1 MQTLT
6 HSVIRLFF
14 DILHGI
20 DRADVPFIV
29 ALEFAVFLGYDGQ
42 LEQKSGMETDL
53 FQSVM
58 EQLNKTEMTK
68 TENAL
73 MWLYVK
79 TWGPKGQHVLD
90 DENLWNF
97 GGEDLDAAI
106 MKICYPRKKETSDRI
121 DDLIK
126 HTTEQFEGGIDEF
139 WKWSREI
146 HGEVRKF
153 FTDHMQFEFIIYF
166 VNSRSLKTCQQKSK

>member
-1 MQTLT
+1 MSESVNATPCKTLQTIIY
-6 HSVIRLFF
+6 SVIRLFF

-29 ALEFAVFLGYDGQ
+29 ALEFSVFLGYDGQ
-42 LEQKSGMETDL
+42 LDQKSGMEMDL
-53 FQSVM
+53 FKSVI
-58 EQLNKTEMTK
+58 EQLNETDVTK

-106 MKICYPRKKETSDRI
+106 MRICYPRKKETTDRI
-121 DDLIK
+121 DDLTKLII
-126 HTTEQFEGGIDEF
+126 ERFEGIDEF
-139 WKWSREI
+139 WKWSRGM
-146 HGEVRKF
+146 HSEVR
-153 FTDHMQFEFIIYF
+153 DA
-166 VNSRSLKTCQQKSK
+166 

>member
-1 MQTLT
+1 MLTMT

-29 ALEFAVFLGYDGQ
+29 ALEFAVFLGQ
-42 LEQKSGMETDL
+42 LEQKSGMEMDL

-58 EQLNKTEMTK
+58 EQLNKTEMSK

-73 MWLYVK
+73 MWLFVK
-79 TWGPKGQHVLD
+79 TWGPKAQHVLD

-106 MKICYPRKKETSDRI
+106 MRICYPRKKETTGRI
-121 DDLIK
+121 DDLTKLII
-126 HTTEQFEGGIDEF
+126 ERFEGIDEF
-139 WKWSREI
+139 WKWSRGM
-146 HGEVRKF
+146 HSEVR
-153 FTDHMQFEFIIYF
+153 
-166 VNSRSLKTCQQKSK
+166 NA